1 MWCYGSSEA
10 AMAGYDQKS
19 EIADVA
25 TLASQKR
32 KTSAALACAASS
44 DQRD

>member
-19 EIADVA
+19 EIADDEKHSVLHI
-25 TLASQKR
+25 TLECKWQ
-32 KTSAALACAASS
+32 
-44 DQRD
+44 